1 MVLPIRKVCMRCGS
15 PAETKCS
22 VCSKHGLNMYYCSE
36 ACQQSDWKAH
46 KKICG
51 PKYLE
56 AVCDLQKSMNDAHR
70 RWGPFGSIESA
81 VRACINDPAK
91 EIDAVITSNSAP
103 NSANWLHLASQEGSE
118 DATRELIAAGADVNK
133 AEDTGGFTPLIIAAQ
148 KGYEPVVGML
158 IAAGA
163 DVNKTNKQ
171 GMATLHMAA
180 QCGHEPVVRALIAAG
195 AEIDKAG
202 QGVTA
207 LIIALKEGH
216 AEVVRLLIAAG
227 ADPNL
232 AYNLCAQMVDTV
244 GR

>member
-1 MVLPIRKVCMRCGS
+1 MVLPSKVPIRKVCMRCGS

-51 PKYLE
+51 PKYLK
-56 AVCDLQKSMNDAHR
+56 AVRDLQRSTNDAHR
-70 RWGPFGSIESA
+70 RWGPFGSLESA
-81 VRACINDPAK
+81 VRAFINDLAK
-91 EIDAVITSNSAP
+91 EIDAVIAP
-103 NSANWLHLASQEGSE
+103 NSASWLHLASQQGSE

-133 AEDTGGFTPLIIAAQ
+133 ADDRAGVTPLIIAAQ

-171 GMATLHMAA
+171 GMAPLHMAA

-207 LIIALKEGH
+207 LSIAGNAGH
-216 AEVVRLLIAAG
+216 AEVVQLLIAAG
-227 ADPNL
+227 ADLNL
-232 AYNLCAQMVDTV
+232 FLW
-244 GR
+244 